1 MTLPNRLT
9 LFRIA
14 LAPLFVVAVAF
25 GHFYAYL
32 AALLLLA
39 LAALTDLADGRIARK
54 TETRSAF
61 GEFADPLAD
70 KLFVVTA
77 LVSFAAVE
85 AVPWWLALIVI
96 WRELIVTTLRA
107 YAAHRGV
114 DIPPSRL
121 GKAKT
126 LMQMVAVLAVL
137 AYLTARAGFPV
148 LGWEWKESLDL
159 GFRIAYLVIL
169 GLSVAQTVLSG
180 ALYLCNAR
188 KLLRSGIEGKEGGW
202 RS

>member
-9 LFRIA
+9 LVRIG
-14 LAPLFVVAVAF
+14 LAPLFVVAVVL

-32 AALLLLA
+32 AALVLLVLV
-39 LAALTDLADGRIARK
+39 ALTDLADGRIARK
-54 TETRSAF
+54 TGTRSAF

-77 LVSFAAVE
+77 LLSFAAVD

-96 WRELIVTTLRA
+96 WRELLVTTLRA
-107 YAAHRGV
+107 YAAHRDV
-114 DIPPSRL
+114 DIPPSKL

-126 LMQMVAVLAVL
+126 LLQMVAVLAVL
-137 AYLTARAGFPV
+137 AYLTARAGIPV
-148 LGWEWKESLDL
+148 LGGEWNADLDRVC
-159 GFRIAYLVIL
+159 RIIYLAIL

-180 ALYLCNAR
+180 THYFWNAR
-188 KLLRSGIEGKEGGW
+188 RLLRSGIRGEED
-202 RS
+202 

>member
-9 LFRIA
+9 LVRIA
-14 LAPLFVVAVAF
+14 LAPLFVVAVAV

-32 AALLLLA
+32 AALVLLA

-54 TETRSAF
+54 TGTRSAF

-77 LVSFAAVE
+77 LVSFAAVD
-85 AVPWWLALIVI
+85 AVPWWLALIVV

-126 LMQMVAVLAVL
+126 LLQMIAVLAVL

-148 LGWEWKESLDL
+148 LGWEWNEILDRVC
-159 GFRIAYLVIL
+159 RIIYLAIL
-169 GLSVAQTVLSG
+169 GLSVAQTLLSG
-180 ALYLCNAR
+180 AQYLWNAR
-188 KLLRSGIEGKEGGW
+188 KLLRSGVEGEEGG
-202 RS
+202 

>member
-1 MTLPNRLT
+1 MTLPNKLT
-9 LFRIA
+9 LVRIG
-14 LAPLFVVAVAF
+14 LAPLFVVAVALS
-25 GHFYAYL
+25 HFYAYL
-32 AALLLLA
+32 AALVLLA

-54 TETRSAF
+54 TGTRSAF

-77 LVSFAAVE
+77 LVSFAAVD

-96 WRELIVTTLRA
+96 WRELLVTSLRA

-114 DIPPSRL
+114 DIPPSKL

-126 LMQMVAVLAVL
+126 LLQMVAVLAVL

-148 LGWEWKESLDL
+148 LGGEWTEGLDRVC
-159 GFRIAYLVIL
+159 RIIYLAIL
-169 GLSVAQTVLSG
+169 GLCVVQTVVSG
-180 ALYLCNAR
+180 VHYIWNAR
-188 KLLRSGIEGKEGGW
+188 KLLRGGIRGEED
-202 RS
+202 

>member
-1 MTLPNRLT
+1 MTLPNGLT
-9 LFRIA
+9 LARIV
-14 LAPLFVVAVAF
+14 LAPLFVVAVAV

-32 AALLLLA
+32 AALVVLG

-54 TETRSAF
+54 TGTRSAF

-85 AVPWWLALIVI
+85 AVPWWLVLIVI
-96 WRELIVTTLRA
+96 WRELLVTTLRA

-114 DIPPSRL
+114 SVPPSRL

-126 LMQMVAVLAVL
+126 LLQMVAVLAVL
-137 AYLTARAGFPV
+137 AYLTARAGSPV
-148 LGWEWKESLDL
+148 LGWGWGGGLDHVC
-159 GFRIAYLVIL
+159 RIVYLAIL

-180 ALYLCNAR
+180 AHYLWNAR
-188 KLLRSGIEGKEGGW
+188 KLLRGGIGGEEG
-202 RS
+202 

>member
-9 LFRIA
+9 LVRIG
-14 LAPLFVVAVAF
+14 LAPLFVVAVAL

-32 AALLLLA
+32 AALGLLVLV
-39 LAALTDLADGRIARK
+39 ALTDLADGRIARK
-54 TETRSAF
+54 TGTRSAF

-77 LVSFAAVE
+77 LLSFAAVD

-114 DIPPSRL
+114 DIPPSKL

-126 LMQMVAVLAVL
+126 LLQMVAVLAVL
-137 AYLTARAGFPV
+137 AYLTARSGLPV
-148 LGWEWKESLDL
+148 LGWGSVDE
-159 GFRIAYLVIL
+159 GCRIGYLVIL
-169 GLSVAQTVLSG
+169 GVSVAQTVVSG
-180 ALYLCNAR
+180 IHYIWQAR
-188 KLLRSGIEGKEGGW
+188 GLLRGGIRGEED
-202 RS
+202 